1 MYPYTTNCTI
11 HLKISDINLSVESS
25 FSNSPSFREP
35 YEIAEGTYNLTI
47 DDALCKEYDLSEV
60 HNHAISIP
68 NEESTS
74 LYFWLDSTDNKKIQ
88 INQGQYLNKIE
99 KSGSGRPYVK
109 VLWSSLNASLHE
121 QNNTIKFLRNNNAN
135 KEKDILIGSETTFGD
150 TDPIEVGKPGDYAM
164 YINEK
169 LIQEE
174 ISLQQGANYN
184 ILLLGEKVVVH
195 QVTPENSISMFW
207 QLPQYFIMTMGEILF
222 SVSTMEFCYTQ
233 VKQYIVYFYSI
244 IIPLLFFYIQAHDR
258 FLSNSLNM
266 FTYTDCT
273 RTLSKASTLTGAN
286 PT

>member
-1 MYPYTTNCTI
+1 MYPDTTNCTI
-11 HLKISDINLSVESS
+11 QFTISDINLSVESS

-109 VLWSSLNASLHE
+109 VLWSSLNASLHD
-121 QNNTIKFLRNNNAN
+121 QNNTIKFLRNNNTN
-135 KEKDILIGSETTFGD
+135 KEKDIFIGSETTFGD

-184 ILLLGEKVVVH
+184 LLLLGEKVVVH

-233 VKQYIVYFYSI
+233 VKQYIVYFFPSLYLSCFSI
-244 IIPLLFFYIQAHDR
+244 FKPMIDFYLIH
-258 FLSNSLNM
+258 
-266 FTYTDCT
+266 
-273 RTLSKASTLTGAN
+273 
-286 PT
+286 